1 MALRS
6 AHSRVDSRGPPEL
19 VEPQRPVRALLGL
32 LVLSLACVAAVSVR
46 LFSVVRFENIV
57 HEFDPWF
64 NFRATQYLSLHG
76 LQSFRDWFDDMAW
89 YPLGRHVGETVYPG
103 LMLTATSLQSVLS
116 WLGVPISLSN
126 ICIFL
131 PPAFAALTALVSG
144 LLTHE
149 LWGPT
154 AGLTATC
161 LVALAPG
168 HISRSTA
175 GSYDNE
181 AVALCGLQLTSYLWV
196 RSVKTGS
203 MYWATLCSFSYVYLV
218 SAWGGYVFIIN
229 LIPLHVFVL
238 LVCQRFSSRVYIAY
252 NTFYIL
258 SLILSMQ
265 VPFVGFKAVCSSEHM
280 ASAGIFVL
288 LQVATCLHHV
298 RRQLLGWEPRFVS
311 LAVLG
316 VLGMA
321 MFVLMLIFVQAGVIA
336 PWSERLRALWAPSWR
351 SAVVASV
358 SEHQPSNIVTFFLD
372 LHIMLAIAPVGLWFC
387 CNQVDDA
394 RFFMVT
400 YGVTAAWLAHAMV
413 RLMVTLAPPMCIL
426 AAISLSRFLDEVF
439 SDEQHLTED
448 IADSSVGEEC
458 ATNGTNGT
466 NGSSTLNVLQQ
477 DWKSIREELHCRRQD
492 DVLESSGP
500 TARIIMLTA
509 FIMIIAIFVS
519 HCTYMANKAY
529 SSPGVIV
536 ERIQQDGTRVV
547 MDDFR
552 EAFQWLRHNTAEDA
566 RVMAWW
572 DYGYQIAG
580 MSGRTTVV
588 DNNTWNN
595 THIALVAKT
604 LMSTEAVAHGL
615 LQSIGV
621 DLVLVVFGGL
631 GYRGDDIAKAPWM
644 VRIAASVFPDIKEK
658 NYFTPGQGV
667 VPDEEAL
674 PAFKNSLLYQLSYHR
689 FAELQPD
696 RSRPPSF
703 DQARQFEMG
712 KSVGRLCWL
721 EEAFTS
727 ENWIVRIYRVN
738 SAGNRGEVRCDRGTS
753 NVL

>member
-1 MALRS
+1 MALRAAS
-6 AHSRVDSRGPPEL
+6 SRADSCGSPEL
-19 VEPQRPVRALLGL
+19 VDPERCVRGGRSGPVLALLI
-32 LVLSLACVAAVSVR
+32 LSLACVAAVSIR

-64 NFRATQYLSLHG
+64 NFRATQFLSLHG

-89 YPLGRHVGETVYPG
+89 YPLGRHVGET
-103 LMLTATSLQSVLS
+103 
-116 WLGVPISLSN
+116 
-126 ICIFL
+126 
-131 PPAFAALTALVSG
+131 
-144 LLTHE
+144 
-149 LWGPT
+149 
-154 AGLTATC
+154 
-161 LVALAPG
+161 
-168 HISRSTA
+168 
-175 GSYDNE
+175 
-181 AVALCGLQLTSYLWV
+181 V

-238 LVCQRFSSRVYIAY
+238 LVCQRFSSHVHIAY
-252 NTFYIL
+252 STFYIL
-258 SLILSMQ
+258 SLMLSMQ

-288 LQVATCLHHV
+288 VQVATCLHHV
-298 RRQLLGWEPRFVS
+298 RRQLLIREPQFVF

-316 VLGMA
+316 ALGMA
-321 MFVLMLIFVQAGVIA
+321 MFVLMLVFVQAGVIA

-372 LHIMLAIAPVGLWFC
+372 LHIMLAIAPVGVWFC

-394 RFFMVT
+394 RIFLVL

-439 SDEQHLTED
+439 SDESHPMEDLT
-448 IADSSVGEEC
+448 DSSLGEES
-458 ATNGTNGT
+458 ATNGT

-477 DWKSIREELHCRRQD
+477 DRRSIREEMRNRRQDD

-552 EAFQWLRHNTAEDA
+552 EAFEWLRHNTAEDA
-566 RVMAWW
+566 RIMAWW

-644 VRIAASVFPDIKEK
+644 VRIAASVFPDIKEET
-658 NYFTPGQGV
+658 YFTPGRGV

-674 PAFKNSLLYQLSYHR
+674 PAFKNSLLYQLAYYR

-696 RSRPPSF
+696 LSQPPSF

-712 KSVGRLCWL
+712 KAVGRLCRL

-727 ENWIVRIYRVN
+727 EHWIVRIYRVN
-738 SAGNRGEVRCDRGTS
+738 PAGNRGEVHCNRGMS
-753 NVL
+753 DVL